1 MTIEQNTIRPSAE
14 MTEVFRSL
22 SEVQRREISK
32 QMHEGFARE
41 QQQVETELVALR
53 TEAER
58 LTMKVWSIHNL
69 FPDQPHRW
77 RSDDGRI
84 QEIVAEMEALQGQA
98 SDLISLVDY
107 LEKTVRERLA

>member
-22 SEVQRREISK
+22 SEVQRREIS
-32 QMHEGFARE
+32 QRMYEGFVKE
-41 QQQVETELVALR
+41 QQQVETQLIALR

-58 LTMKVWSIHNL
+58 LTMRVWTLHNL

-77 RSDDGRI
+77 RSDDSRI
-84 QEIVAEMEALQGQA
+84 QEIAGESEALQARA
-98 SDLISLVDY
+98 SDLISLLGFLKPLV
-107 LEKTVRERLA
+107 KGT